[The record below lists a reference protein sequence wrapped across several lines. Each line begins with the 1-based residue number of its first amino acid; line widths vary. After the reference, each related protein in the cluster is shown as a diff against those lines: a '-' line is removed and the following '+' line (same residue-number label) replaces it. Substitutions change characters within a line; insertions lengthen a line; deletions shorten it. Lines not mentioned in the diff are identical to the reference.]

1 MCNRKLVYK
10 YGAGPFEVLPSACRK
25 NGCGH
30 FFEKG
35 FSSFCQPE
43 VVKSC
48 AEQQKRLLRTSTSP
62 LGTVSRF
69 AYDAKGNCTESI
81 TEKDDL
87 RIQTQVVLEADQNR
101 VAAKIDARGKQV
113 TQQTDAARGT
123 LSWVQDPKGQ
133 RVNYTYDAMK
143 RVVRT
148 ESVQDAKRYH
158 NDYTYQ
164 GDKLVQVR
172 HNTSDNAA
180 EDVTYAFAYDAVNR
194 PTAVRVGKQLL
205 SETAYN
211 ANGTVQKVTY
221 GNGGKAAYTYDSFKR
236 VTGVTYDGA
245 AKPRFQYAH
254 DNHGQIAQ
262 VTDTEMGRV
271 ITSEY
276 DLADRPMRKTTRFV
290 DGSTYVAQVGYD
302 TFSNLQHFTE
312 KISGI
317 GTFKTTFAYDTENRP
332 TKLDFGGA
340 GQVSYTYDGLGRL
353 QNQTVTVGKTPILSA
368 YGYVLGGHGTGSTSH
383 LVETIAQMGAYLSY
397 IYDDCGNIIAVSD
410 GVKQIS

>member
-1 MCNRKLVYK
+1 MT
-10 YGAGPFEVLPSACRK
+10 YGTTA
-25 NGCGH
+25 
-30 FFEKG
+30 
-35 FSSFCQPE
+35 
-43 VVKSC
+43 

-148 ESVQDAKRYH
+148 ESVQDAKSYH

-211 ANGTVQKVTY
+211 ANGTGAEPHQAT
-221 GNGGKAAYTYDSFKR
+221 GKNCLLRQSR
-236 VTGVTYDGA
+236 W
-245 AKPRFQYAH
+245 
-254 DNHGQIAQ
+254 GQFF
-262 VTDTEMGRV
+262 
-271 ITSEY
+271 
-276 DLADRPMRKTTRFV
+276 P
-290 DGSTYVAQVGYD
+290 VA
-302 TFSNLQHFTE
+302 
-312 KISGI
+312 
-317 GTFKTTFAYDTENRP
+317 
-332 TKLDFGGA
+332 
-340 GQVSYTYDGLGRL
+340 
-353 QNQTVTVGKTPILSA
+353 
-368 YGYVLGGHGTGSTSH
+368 
-383 LVETIAQMGAYLSY
+383 
-397 IYDDCGNIIAVSD
+397 
-410 GVKQIS
+410 

>member
-1 MCNRKLVYK
+1 MVYK
-10 YGAGPFEVLPSACRK
+10 YGAGPFEVLPSACQK

-148 ESVQDAKRYH
+148 ESVQDAKSYH

-180 EDVTYAFAYDAVNR
+180 EDVTYVFA
-194 PTAVRVGKQLL
+194 
-205 SETAYN
+205 
-211 ANGTVQKVTY
+211 
-221 GNGGKAAYTYDSFKR
+221 
-236 VTGVTYDGA
+236 
-245 AKPRFQYAH
+245 
-254 DNHGQIAQ
+254 
-262 VTDTEMGRV
+262 
-271 ITSEY
+271 
-276 DLADRPMRKTTRFV
+276 
-290 DGSTYVAQVGYD
+290 
-302 TFSNLQHFTE
+302 
-312 KISGI
+312 
-317 GTFKTTFAYDTENRP
+317 
-332 TKLDFGGA
+332 
-340 GQVSYTYDGLGRL
+340 
-353 QNQTVTVGKTPILSA
+353 
-368 YGYVLGGHGTGSTSH
+368 
-383 LVETIAQMGAYLSY
+383 
-397 IYDDCGNIIAVSD
+397 
-410 GVKQIS
+410 